1 MDTPPPKGP
10 AVPSGAFE
18 IRPVP
23 FPEAVAATF
32 GALEARLERF
42 PSYPDL
48 WNRLGLFQ
56 AASGRLVEA
65 GASFERALAINPRF
79 LGAIENR
86 AWVAV
91 AAGDDHGWQR
101 FLEGPES
108 VRLHPGV
115 RPHLQLFATARCES
129 PTRALVMSS
138 MPPQGRYETAHLLDR
153 LWVLLSVRRMDE
165 AQHLVEDVTCS
176 DPALRGAF
184 GVCGLL
190 GTQVTDEAWTAW
202 QSAYAFNPQLTE
214 VASHTAQWCQREGRM
229 RESRALV
236 DWALAV
242 SLDLPSF
249 WVNLALHHDAA
260 GEDAR
265 TLPCLERAV
274 AANPQNRR
282 ARKEL
287 ALALSRRGRT
297 REAIQQFEVLREV
310 VPGYADVRFHLG
322 ILYRDRGDLD
332 PAADELTAAIA
343 ANPRFTRAALVLADV
358 RLEQERWV
366 EARAAY
372 ERVLADGMDGATIRS
387 RLARAY
393 EQLGEMES
401 AEASHARATELAPDD
416 ADALRARA
424 EWFERRGK
432 KAEAKA
438 ARARLDQVVSRE
450 ATPARGATP
459 PKDAGDLPAAA

>member
-1 MDTPPPKGP
+1 MDAAPPANGLPDPPG
-10 AVPSGAFE
+10 SFE

-23 FPEAVAATF
+23 FPEAVNEAAF
-32 GALEARLERF
+32 ALEERLERF

-48 WNRLGLFQ
+48 WNRHGLFQ
-56 AASGRLVEA
+56 AAAGLLDEA
-65 GASFERALAINPRF
+65 SASFERALAINPRF
-79 LGAIENR
+79 LGAVENR

-91 AAGDDHGWQR
+91 AAGDDDAWQR

-115 RPHLQLFATARCES
+115 RHHLQLFSTARFES

-138 MPPQGRYETAHLLDR
+138 MPPQGRYESAHLLDR
-153 LWVLLSVRRMDE
+153 LWVLLSVGRTDE
-165 AQHLVEDVTCS
+165 ARHLVEDLTAS

-184 GVCGLL
+184 GVSGLL
-190 GTQVTDEAWTAW
+190 GTHVTDEAWRAW
-202 QSAYAFNPQLTE
+202 QRAYAFNPQLTE
-214 VASHTAQWCQREGRM
+214 VASHTAQWCQREGRL

-249 WVNLALHHDAA
+249 WVNLALHHEAA
-260 GEDAR
+260 GEDTR

-287 ALALSRRGRT
+287 ALALARRGRA

-310 VPGYADVRFHLG
+310 APNYADVRFHLG
-322 ILYRDRGDLD
+322 VLYRDRGDLD
-332 PAADELTAAIA
+332 PAADELTAAVA
-343 ANPRFTRAALVLADV
+343 TNPRFTRAALLLADV
-358 RLEQERWV
+358 RHDQERWL

-372 ERVLADGMDGATIRS
+372 ERVLADGLDGPAIRT
-387 RLARAY
+387 RLAHVY
-393 EQLGEMES
+393 DSLGEVES
-401 AEASHARATELAPDD
+401 AEASLARAIELAPED

-424 EWFERRGK
+424 EWLERHGRA
-432 KAEAKA
+432 AEAKA
-438 ARARLDQVVSRE
+438 DRARLDVVLRRD
-450 ATPARGATP
+450 AA
-459 PKDAGDLPAAA
+459 AGDLPAAA